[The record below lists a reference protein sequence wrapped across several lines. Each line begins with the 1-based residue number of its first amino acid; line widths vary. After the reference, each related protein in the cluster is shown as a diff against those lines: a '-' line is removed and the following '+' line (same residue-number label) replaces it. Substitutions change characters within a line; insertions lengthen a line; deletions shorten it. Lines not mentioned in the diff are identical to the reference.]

1 MRPRMRHGRLLGT
14 HPCRAAARL
23 VGLALVAVG
32 VGGCSRSGETYG
44 AATPDEAIDS
54 AQRMIVNGEAHRLV
68 DLIYAESDQM
78 RSLLNQ
84 FGELLGSLQE
94 LGTEVERRFP
104 EEIAQYRAQAE
115 RAAAE
120 GRTSPLLTRLVAA
133 GRGDRSRT
141 FGTSRVDREG
151 LTIDT
156 GSPRGEGR
164 GSAAGG
170 MMGRPQT
177 DSERQR
183 FNDIIKELLVDPY
196 RWLAEGRDKISTV
209 YISDDTVSLMWDRR
223 PILPPFGMALVQR
236 DNRWMLVPPT
246 SYPGVSA
253 VMPRNDDEWYVW
265 GSMVKT
271 LDHVVKDLVRDVRSG
286 RVKNLSG
293 LADAAVKKVAIPAML
308 VVFAYSNLVEE
319 RQRQAAAEAEAR
331 QQAETAPVE
340 SAGETAE
347 EPAPVP

>member
-1 MRPRMRHGRLLGT
+1 MRHGRCPRTSPIRLFV
-14 HPCRAAARL
+14 RL
-23 VGLALVAVG
+23 VGAALVVAG
-32 VGGCSRSGETYG
+32 LAGCSRSGENYG
-44 AATPDEAIDS
+44 AASPDEALDS

-68 DLIYAESDQM
+68 DLIYAENEQM

-104 EEIAQYRAQAE
+104 EEIARYRSEAE

-133 GRGDRSRT
+133 GRGDQSRT

-164 GSAAGG
+164 ASAGG
-170 MMGRPQT
+170 MLGRPQT
-177 DSERQR
+177 ESERQR

-209 YISDDTVSLMWDRR
+209 YVSDDTVSLLWEGR

-236 DNRWMLVPPT
+236 DDRWMLVPPT

-265 GSMVKT
+265 GSMVRT
-271 LDHVVKDLVRDVRSG
+271 LDHVVQDLGRDVRSG

-319 RQRQAAAEAEAR
+319 RQRQSAQEAEAR
-331 QQAETAPVE
+331 REAGSGEADAP
-340 SAGETAE
+340 
-347 EPAPVP
+347 EPAEPESSPSP